1 MDVAVEIG
9 MRKLFT
15 PPRTDWAVADIL
27 LVTGG
32 VFLEGLF
39 VHVDCWFRVVLY
51 IFRFGKTDAFS
62 L

>member
-39 VHVDCWFRVVLY
+39 VHVGCWFTR

>member
-1 MDVAVEIG
+1 MDVEVEIG

-27 LVTGG
+27 LDTGG
-32 VFLEGLF
+32 VFLEGVL
-39 VHVDCWFRVVLY
+39 VHVDCWFRR